1 MEIQRNNR
9 LKMVLVMKEIT
20 GTWHSKQ
27 MGRNLEMV
35 SRWMTNKVQPSVGQ
49 LYEIA
54 RHLDVDV
61 KELLVSSK

>member
-35 SRWMTNKVQPSVGQ
+35 SRWMTNKVQPSLAQ
-49 LYEIA
+49 FYEIVCP
-54 RHLDVDV
+54 LDVDV
-61 KELLVSSK
+61 KKLLVS